1 MPGLA
6 GQPAK
11 VQTRLV
17 LPFFSA
23 GRDDPPIATLID
35 DQLDLQASLRGQV
48 IDPAHPDFDLARGVF
63 NGAIARRPALIV
75 RPLDAADVVTAIE
88 FARAAE
94 LPLSVRGGG
103 HNVAGHA
110 VCEGG
115 LMLDLRLLR
124 GVKVDETSRVAE
136 AGGGATWNDFDP
148 VCQRHGLATPGGT
161 FGTTGIAGLTL
172 GGGIGHLNG
181 RYGLTL
187 DNLLQAEVVTA
198 DGQILVAS
206 EEAFPDLFW
215 ALRGGGGNFGVVTRF
230 FYGLHEVGSLTAG
243 LLVYDFA
250 HASAVIRSFR
260 DLVEETPDE
269 LTLFLILTHDRGS
282 GDSVV
287 VVSVCWTGDSEDARG
302 RLESLR
308 STPGLLVDAVRPT
321 SYLQLQ
327 AIFGEMPFGLRHY
340 WKGHFIKALPDELIE
355 FVVEHF
361 ARRRSPLGSVL
372 IEPLQGQ
379 ARRVPDEATA
389 FANRHAAFNM
399 SGMSIWESPDDDDEQ
414 IAWARAFGDGV
425 GPYSSRGGGYLN
437 YMGADEP
444 LERVQAAFG
453 AEKFARLGEVKREFD
468 PDNVFRQNQNIP
480 PAV

>member
-1 MPGLA
+1 
-6 GQPAK
+6 
-11 VQTRLV
+11 
-17 LPFFSA
+17 
-23 GRDDPPIATLID
+23 
-35 DQLDLQASLRGQV
+35 
-48 IDPAHPDFDLARGVF
+48 
-63 NGAIARRPALIV
+63 
-75 RPLDAADVVTAIE
+75 
-88 FARAAE
+88 
-94 LPLSVRGGG
+94 
-103 HNVAGHA
+103 
-110 VCEGG
+110 
-115 LMLDLRLLR
+115 MLDLRLLR
-124 GVKVDETSRVAE
+124 GVEVDETSRVAE

-148 VCQRHGLATPGGT
+148 ACQRHGLATPGGT

-198 DGQILVAS
+198 DGRVLLTS
-206 EEAFPDLFW
+206 EDAYPDLFW

-230 FYGLHEVGSLTAG
+230 FYRLHELPPLTAG
-243 LLVYDFA
+243 LLVYDYE
-250 HASAVIRSFR
+250 HASAVMRTFR
-260 DLVEETPDE
+260 DVVEDTPDE
-269 LTLFLILTHDRGS
+269 LTLFLVLGRNRET
-282 GDSVV
+282 GDPVL

-302 RLESLR
+302 RLDSLR
-308 STPGLLVDAVRPT
+308 SMPGLVFDDVRPT

-327 AIFGEMPFGLRHY
+327 AVFGETPFGLRHY
-340 WKGHFIKALPDELIE
+340 WKGHFVEALPDELIE
-355 FVVEHF
+355 FVVEHL
-361 ARRRSPLGSVL
+361 ADRRSLRGGVL

-444 LERVQAAFG
+444 LERVEAAFG
-453 AEKFARLGEVKREFD
+453 AEKFARLRELKRDFD
-468 PDNVFRQNQNIP
+468 PDNIFRQNQNIP

>member
-1 MPGLA
+1 M
-6 GQPAK
+6 
-11 VQTRLV
+11 
-17 LPFFSA
+17 
-23 GRDDPPIATLID
+23 ID

-48 IDPAHPDFDLARGVF
+48 IDPAHPDFELARGIF
-63 NGAIARRPALIV
+63 NGAITRRPALIV
-75 RPLDAADVVTAIE
+75 RPIDAADVVTAIE

-94 LPLSVRGGG
+94 LPLSIRGGG

-124 GVKVDETSRVAE
+124 GVEVDEANRVAE

-148 VCQRHGLATPGGT
+148 ACQRHGLATTGGT

-172 GGGIGHLNG
+172 GGGIGHLMG

-198 DGQILVAS
+198 DGRVLLAS
-206 EEAFPDLFW
+206 EEAHPDLFW

-230 FYGLHEVGSLTAG
+230 FYRLHKLGSLTAG

-250 HASAVIRSFR
+250 HANAVIRSFR
-260 DLVEETPDE
+260 DVVEDTPDE
-269 LTLFLILTHDRGS
+269 LTLVLVLGHDRAS
-282 GDSVV
+282 GNAVV
-287 VVSVCWTGDSEDARG
+287 VVSVCWTGDSEDAGG
-302 RLESLR
+302 RLDSLR
-308 STPGLLVDAVRPT
+308 SAPGLLLDAVRPT

-327 AIFGEMPFGLRHY
+327 AIFGEIPFGLRHY
-340 WKGHFIKALPDELIE
+340 WKGHFVTAMPDEAIE
-355 FVVEHF
+355 FFVEHF

-372 IEPLQGQ
+372 IEPLHGQ
-379 ARRVPDEATA
+379 ARRVPDDATA
-389 FANRHAAFNM
+389 FANRDAAFNM
-399 SGMSIWESPDDDDEQ
+399 SGLSIWESPDDDDEQ

-425 GPYSSRGGGYLN
+425 APYSSRGGGYVN
-437 YMGADEP
+437 YMGSDEP

-453 AEKFARLGEVKREFD
+453 ADKFARLREIKRTFD

-480 PAV
+480 PAGS

>member
-1 MPGLA
+1 
-6 GQPAK
+6 
-11 VQTRLV
+11 
-17 LPFFSA
+17 
-23 GRDDPPIATLID
+23 LID

-63 NGAIARRPALIV
+63 NGAITRRPALIV
-75 RPLDAADVVTAIE
+75 RPLDAADVVAAIE

-110 VCEGG
+110 VCDSG

-124 GVKVDETSRVAE
+124 GVEVDEANRVAE

-148 VCQRHGLATPGGT
+148 ACQRHGLATPGGT

-198 DGQILVAS
+198 DGRILLAS
-206 EEAFPDLFW
+206 EDAHPDLFW

-230 FYGLHEVGSLTAG
+230 FYRLHEVGSLTAG

-250 HASAVIRSFR
+250 NASTVVRSFR
-260 DLVEETPDE
+260 EAVEDTPDE
-269 LTLFLILTHDRGS
+269 LTLFLVLGHDRAS
-282 GDSVV
+282 GDNVV
-287 VVSVCWTGDSEDARG
+287 AVSVCWTGESEDAGG
-302 RLESLR
+302 RLDSLR
-308 STPGLLVDAVRPT
+308 STPGLLRDAVRPT

-327 AIFGEMPFGLRHY
+327 AVFGEGPFGLRHS
-340 WKGHFIKALPDELIE
+340 WKGHFITALPDELIE
-355 FVVEHF
+355 FAVEQF
-361 ARRRSPLGSVL
+361 ASRRSPLGSVL

-379 ARRVPDEATA
+379 ARRVPDSATA

-399 SGMSIWESPDDDDEQ
+399 SGMSTWESPDDDDEQ
-414 IAWARAFGDGV
+414 IAWARGFGDGL

-437 YMGADEP
+437 YMGSDEP

-453 AEKFARLGEVKREFD
+453 AEKFARLREIKQKFD

-480 PAV
+480 PAGS

>member
-1 MPGLA
+1 
-6 GQPAK
+6 
-11 VQTRLV
+11 
-17 LPFFSA
+17 
-23 GRDDPPIATLID
+23 LID

-48 IDPAHPDFDLARGVF
+48 IDPQHPDFDLARGIF
-63 NGAIARRPALIV
+63 NGAITRRPALIV
-75 RPLDAADVVTAIE
+75 RPIDAADVVTAIE

-124 GVKVDETSRVAE
+124 GVEVDETTRVAE

-148 VCQRHGLATPGGT
+148 PCQRHGLATTGGT
-161 FGTTGIAGLTL
+161 FGTTGIGGLTL
-172 GGGIGHLNG
+172 GGGIGHLMG

-198 DGQILVAS
+198 DGRVLLAS
-206 EEAFPDLFW
+206 EDEHSDLFW
-215 ALRGGGGNFGVVTRF
+215 ALRGAGGNFGVVTRF
-230 FYGLHEVGSLTAG
+230 FYRLHELPPLTAG

-250 HASAVIRSFR
+250 NANAVIRSFR
-260 DLVEETPDE
+260 TVVEDAPDE
-269 LTLFLILTHDRGS
+269 LTFVLVLGHDGAS
-282 GDSVV
+282 GAAVV
-287 VVSVCWTGDSEDARG
+287 VVAVCWSGDSEDARG
-302 RLESLR
+302 RLDALR
-308 STPGLLVDAVRPT
+308 SMPGLLLDAVRPT

-327 AIFGEMPFGLRHY
+327 AIFGEIPFGLRHY
-340 WKGHFIKALPDELIE
+340 WKGHFVTAMPDEAIE

-372 IEPLQGQ
+372 IEPLEGQ
-379 ARRVPDEATA
+379 AKRVPEDATA
-389 FANRHAAFNM
+389 FANRHAAFNV
-399 SGMSIWESPDDDDEQ
+399 SGLSIWESPDDDDEQ

-425 GPYSSRGGGYLN
+425 APYSSRGGGYLN
-437 YMGADEP
+437 YMGSDEP

-453 AEKFARLGEVKREFD
+453 AEKFARLREIKQKFD

-480 PAV
+480 PAGS

>member
-1 MPGLA
+1 
-6 GQPAK
+6 
-11 VQTRLV
+11 
-17 LPFFSA
+17 
-23 GRDDPPIATLID
+23 LID
-35 DQLDLQASLRGQV
+35 DQLDLQASLGGQV

-75 RPLDAADVVTAIE
+75 RPLDTADVVTAIE

-124 GVKVDETSRVAE
+124 GVEVDEANRVAE

-148 VCQRHGLATPGGT
+148 ACQRHGLATPGGT

-198 DGQILVAS
+198 DGRILLAS
-206 EEAFPDLFW
+206 EDAHPDLFW

-230 FYGLHEVGSLTAG
+230 FYRLHEVGSLTAG
-243 LLVYDFA
+243 LLVYDYA
-250 HASAVIRSFR
+250 NAGAVVRGFR
-260 DLVEETPDE
+260 DLVGDTPDE
-269 LTLFLILTHDRGS
+269 LTIFLVIGHARAS

-287 VVSVCWTGDSEDARG
+287 LVSVCWSGDSEDARA
-302 RLESLR
+302 RLEALR
-308 STPGLLVDAVRPT
+308 SLPGLLLDGVRPA

-327 AIFGEMPFGLRHY
+327 AIFGETPFGLRHY
-340 WKGHFIKALPDELIE
+340 WKGHFVSALPDELVD

-361 ARRRSPLGSVL
+361 ASRRSPLGGVL

-379 ARRVPDEATA
+379 VRRVPEDATA

-399 SGMSIWESPDDDDEQ
+399 SGMSTWESPDDDDEQ
-414 IAWARAFGDGV
+414 IAWARAFGDGL

-437 YMGADEP
+437 YMGSDEP
-444 LERVQAAFG
+444 LERVEAAFG
-453 AEKFARLGEVKREFD
+453 AEKFARLRELKRTFD

>member
-1 MPGLA
+1 M
-6 GQPAK
+6 
-11 VQTRLV
+11 
-17 LPFFSA
+17 
-23 GRDDPPIATLID
+23 ID
-35 DQLDLQASLRGQV
+35 DQLDLEASLRGQV
-48 IDPAHPDFDLARGVF
+48 IEPAHPDFDLARAVF
-63 NGAIARRPALIV
+63 NGAITRRPALIV
-75 RPLDAADVVTAIE
+75 RPLDAADVVTATE

-110 VCEGG
+110 VCDEG

-148 VCQRHGLATPGGT
+148 ACQRHGLATPGGT

-172 GGGIGHLNG
+172 GGGIGHLIG

-198 DGQILVAS
+198 DGRVLLAS
-206 EEAFPDLFW
+206 EDAHADLFW

-230 FYGLHEVGSLTAG
+230 FYRLHELRSLTAG
-243 LLVYDFA
+243 LLVYDYA
-250 HASAVIRSFR
+250 NAGAVIRSFR
-260 DLVEETPDE
+260 DLVEDTPDE
-269 LTLFLILTHDRGS
+269 LTLFLVLSHDRTS
-282 GDSVV
+282 GDRIVA
-287 VVSVCWTGDSEDARG
+287 VSVCWTGDSEDART
-302 RLESLR
+302 RLDSLR
-308 STPGLLVDAVRPT
+308 STPGLLLDAVRPT

-327 AIFGEMPFGLRHY
+327 AVFGEIPFGLRHY
-340 WKGHFIKALPDELIE
+340 WKGHFVTAMPDELIE
-355 FVVEHF
+355 FAVEHF
-361 ARRRSPLGSVL
+361 ARRRSQRGSVL
-372 IEPLQGQ
+372 IEPLQGH
-379 ARRVPDEATA
+379 ARRVPDDATA

-399 SGMSIWESPDDDDEQ
+399 SGISIWESPEDDDEQ
-414 IAWARAFGDGV
+414 IAWARAFGDGL

-437 YMGADEP
+437 YMGSDEP

-453 AEKFARLGEVKREFD
+453 VEKFARLRELKRKFD

>member
-1 MPGLA
+1 ML
-6 GQPAK
+6 
-11 VQTRLV
+11 
-17 LPFFSA
+17 
-23 GRDDPPIATLID
+23 D

-48 IDPAHPDFDLARGVF
+48 IDRAHPDFDLARGVF
-63 NGAIARRPALIV
+63 NGAITRRPALIV

-88 FARAAE
+88 FARGAE

-110 VCEGG
+110 VCDDG

-124 GVKVDETSRVAE
+124 GVEVDEPTRVAE

-172 GGGIGHLNG
+172 GGGVGHLNG

-198 DGQILVAS
+198 DGRILLAS
-206 EEAFPDLFW
+206 DDAHPGLFW

-230 FYGLHEVGSLTAG
+230 FYRVHELPPLTAG
-243 LLVYDFA
+243 TLVYDFA
-250 HASAVIRSFR
+250 KASAIMRSFR
-260 DLVEETPDE
+260 DLVEDTPDE
-269 LTLFLILTHDRGS
+269 LTVFLILGRNRGS
-282 GDSVV
+282 GDPVV

-302 RLESLR
+302 RLASLR
-308 STPGLLVDAVRPT
+308 SLPGLLLDAVRPT

-327 AIFGEMPFGLRHY
+327 AAFGETPFGLRHY
-340 WKGHFIKALPDELIE
+340 WKGHFVKALPDELVE
-355 FVVEHF
+355 FIVEHF
-361 ARRRSPLGSVL
+361 ARRSSPLGGVL

-379 ARRVPDEATA
+379 VRRVPDDATA

-399 SGMSIWESPDDDDEQ
+399 SGIATWESPDDDEEQ
-414 IAWARAFGDGV
+414 IAWARAFGDGLA
-425 GPYSSRGGGYLN
+425 PYSSRGGGYLN
-437 YMGADEP
+437 YMGSDEP

-453 AEKFARLGEVKREFD
+453 AEKFARLRDLKREFD

-480 PAV
+480 PAGSSADA

>member
-1 MPGLA
+1 
-6 GQPAK
+6 
-11 VQTRLV
+11 
-17 LPFFSA
+17 
-23 GRDDPPIATLID
+23 LID

-48 IDPAHPDFDLARGVF
+48 IDPAHPDFDLARGIF
-63 NGAIARRPALIV
+63 NGAITRRPALIV

-94 LPLSVRGGG
+94 LPLAVRGGG

-124 GVKVDETSRVAE
+124 GVDVDETSRVAE

-148 VCQRHGLATPGGT
+148 ACQRHGLATPGGT

-181 RYGLTL
+181 RFGLTL
-187 DNLLQAEVVTA
+187 DNLLKAEVVTA
-198 DGQILVAS
+198 DGRVLLAG
-206 EEAFPDLFW
+206 EDEHPDLFW

-230 FYGLHEVGSLTAG
+230 FYRLHELGSLTAG

-250 HASAVIRSFR
+250 NARDVIRRFR
-260 DLVEETPDE
+260 EVVEDTPDE
-269 LTLFLILTHDRGS
+269 LTLFLIVGRNRVS
-282 GDSVV
+282 GDRMV
-287 VVSVCWTGDSEDARG
+287 VVSACWTGDSEDARG

-308 STPGLLVDAVRPT
+308 SSPGLLLDGVRPT

-327 AIFGEMPFGLRHY
+327 AVFGEIPFGLRHY
-340 WKGHFIKALPDELIE
+340 WKGHFVKAMPDELIE

-361 ARRRSPLGSVL
+361 ARRPSQLGGVL
-372 IEPLQGQ
+372 IEPLQGH
-379 ARRVPDEATA
+379 AKRVPEDATA
-389 FANRHAAFNM
+389 FANRHAAFNV
-399 SGMSIWESPDDDDEQ
+399 SGMSTWESADDDNEQ
-414 IAWARAFGDGV
+414 VAWARGFADGV

-453 AEKFARLGEVKREFD
+453 AEKFARLRELKRKFD

>member
-1 MPGLA
+1 LSRA
-6 GQPAK
+6 
-11 VQTRLV
+11 
-17 LPFFSA
+17 
-23 GRDDPPIATLID
+23 RDDPAIATLID
-35 DQLDLQASLRGQV
+35 DQLDLEGSLRGQV
-48 IDPAHPDFDLARGVF
+48 IEPAHPDFDLARGIF
-63 NGAIARRPALIV
+63 NGAITRRPALIV

-103 HNVAGHA
+103 HSVAGHA
-110 VCEGG
+110 VCDGG

-124 GVKVDETSRVAE
+124 GVEVDETSRVAE

-148 VCQRHGLATPGGT
+148 ACQRHGLATPGGT

-198 DGQILVAS
+198 DGRILLAS
-206 EEAFPDLFW
+206 EDAHPDLFW

-230 FYGLHEVGSLTAG
+230 FYRLHELPPLTAG

-250 HASAVIRSFR
+250 NASAVIRSFR
-260 DLVEETPDE
+260 NAVEDAPDE
-269 LTLFLILTHDRGS
+269 LTLFVILAHDRAS
-282 GDSVV
+282 GASVV
-287 VVSVCWTGDSEDARG
+287 VLSVCWTGDSEDARG
-302 RLESLR
+302 RLASLR
-308 STPGLLVDAVRPT
+308 STPGLLLDAVRPT

-327 AIFGEMPFGLRHY
+327 GIFGEIPFGLRNY
-340 WKGHFIKALPDELIE
+340 WKGHFVTAMPDELVE
-355 FVVEHF
+355 FAVEHF
-361 ARRRSPLGSVL
+361 ARRQSPLGSVL
-372 IEPLQGQ
+372 IEPIQGH
-379 ARRVPDEATA
+379 ARRVPEDATA

-399 SGMSIWESPDDDDEQ
+399 SGISIWESPEDDDEQ
-414 IAWARAFGDGV
+414 IAWARAFGDGL

-437 YMGADEP
+437 YMGSDEP

-453 AEKFARLGEVKREFD
+453 AEKFARLRELKRKFD